1 MAKNAREQ
9 TQQSLRDGFGGDTY
23 RRREIEPGRYQ
34 CGCRW
39 ARAEDVPEAFEAGV
53 RGDVLLQCP
62 IHAAA
67 TMVKA

>member
-1 MAKNAREQ
+1 MAKSARER
-9 TQQSLRDGFGGDTY
+9 TQQSLNDGFGGDTY
-23 RRREIEPGRYQ
+23 RRREIAPGLYQ

-39 ARAEDVPEAFEAGV
+39 ARAEDVPEAYEAGA

-67 TMVKA
+67 TGAST